1 MIKLILKRS
10 LKYDTDFVKENMMGP
25 NSMKIIEEVA
35 ESLKLEKGMRVLDL
49 GCGRGLT
56 SIFLAKEYDVTV
68 FATDLWI
75 SATENYE
82 RIKSMGLEDKII
94 PIHAEAHD
102 LPFADEFFDLAVC
115 IDAYH
120 YFGIEEDYL
129 EKHFAPLVKK
139 GGQIAVA
146 VPGLKKEFTDGVP
159 AELQP
164 YWCDDMTLTLHS
176 FDWWYNLWKNCVSV
190 SIQEC
195 KELKCLE
202 EAWQDW
208 LSCDND
214 YARRDIGMMEAE
226 GGNYFNLVS
235 IVAAKL

>member
-1 MIKLILKRS
+1 MMFTKS
-10 LKYDTDFVKENMMGP
+10 NQYDPDFLKENMMGP
-25 NSMKIIEEVA
+25 NSMKIVEELS

-49 GCGRGLT
+49 GCGKGLT
-56 SIFLAKEYDVTV
+56 SIFLAKEYGVTV

-82 RIKSMGLEDKII
+82 RIKSMDLEEQII

-102 LPFADEFFDLAVC
+102 LPFANEFFDVAISV
-115 IDAYH
+115 DAYY
-120 YFGIEEDYL
+120 YFGVKEDYL

-146 VPGLKKEFTDGVP
+146 IPGLKEEFTDRVP

-164 YWCDDMTLTLHS
+164 YWFEDINFHS
-176 FDWWYNLWKNCVSV
+176 CDWWYNLWKACDSV
-190 SIQEC
+190 EIQEC

-208 LSCDND
+208 LSCDNE

-226 GGNYFNLVS
+226 GGKYFNLVS
-235 IVAAKL
+235 ILATKL

>member
-1 MIKLILKRS
+1 MLKKSR
-10 LKYDTDFVKENMMGP
+10 KYDTDFLKENMMGP
-25 NSMKIIEEVA
+25 NSMKIVEELSD
-35 ESLKLEKGMRVLDL
+35 SLKLEKGMRVLDL
-49 GCGRGLT
+49 GCGKGLT

-102 LPFADEFFDLAVC
+102 LPFANEFFDLAICV
-115 IDAYH
+115 DAYH
-120 YFGIEEDYL
+120 YFGVEEDYL
-129 EKHFAPLVKK
+129 TKHFAPLVKK
-139 GGQIAVA
+139 GRQIAVA
-146 VPGLKKEFTDGVP
+146 VPGLKEEFTNGVP

-164 YWCDDMTLTLHS
+164 YWFDDMTLTLHS
-176 FDWWYNLWKNCVSV
+176 FDWWYNLWKNCDSV

-202 EAWQDW
+202 EAWKDW

-235 IVAAKL
+235 IVATKL